1 MKWVWVVGGLL
12 AFAMFVSMVENSRHG
27 NTHGPIH
34 VGAANE
40 P

>member
-1 MKWVWVVGGLL
+1 MKWVWVAAGLL
-12 AFAMFVSMVENSRHG
+12 AFAMFVSMINQSRHQVD
-27 NTHGPIH
+27 GPIH